1 MRREQAEWVARIH
14 HKRLLVGHL
23 AQILHCEPVLCPVLE
38 YGSVAAVH
46 YQFVRMLRHLGVEIV
61 LNHQHYSSRLLRMV
75 RILVDGSGVHLITRT
90 VAIHVYAT
98 VVVKLVDKLGCQF
111 RMQMLWEIAQSVAQ
125 SKLSLLMCQ
134 YLLALRRMIYIVV
147 VGLLLR

>member
-1 MRREQAEWVARIH
+1 MRREQSEWVARIH

-23 AQILHCEPVLCPVLE
+23 AQILHREPVLCPVLE
-38 YGSVAAVH
+38 YGSVAAIY
-46 YQFVRMLRHLGVEIV
+46 YQFVRMLRHLGVEVV

-90 VAIHVYAT
+90 VAVHVYAT

-111 RMQMLWEIAQSVAQ
+111 RMHMLWKIAQSVAQ